1 MPTLNSLLE
10 TGRRALIANQD
21 VLSTIGHNVSN
32 VNTEGYSRQRAEL
45 TASNAMDNI
54 GYGQIGTGVEISEI
68 TRARDLLL
76 DKQYRNELTNF
87 SKWNKQDAALA
98 QIEDIFLEPSDTGFN
113 DILQG
118 YWDAWSDLAND
129 PTSSTA
135 RTVLRER
142 ATQVTE
148 TLNKFDRD
156 VTSVQQLLNDEFSMK
171 VDLLNE
177 LAEGFAAINMKIRT
191 VESVGQ
197 NANDL
202 RDKRDMILDEMYS
215 LANINYGENADGT
228 INVYLN
234 GDVFIQDADVRR
246 LDTKATARNEVRINE
261 LIWDDTNKPIEISGG
276 ELAGLMEVRDIDAEF
291 VRERLDELAM
301 SIVEEVN
308 ALHSEGFKLSGAVAG
323 NFFDPNTTGAGNI
336 RLTDSIL
343 SDIDNIAAAGTSAP
357 GDNSVALDI
366 AALADQLI
374 MNDGIETFGDHYA
387 STVADLAA
395 RKQTSEMYTDQSE
408 AIKTQLGNI
417 RQSVQGVVLD
427 EELTNMIF
435 FQRSYGAAAQII
447 QTANEMMN
455 SIISLAR

>member
-261 LIWDDTNKPIEISGG
+261 LIWDDTNKPIEISQALFPYGPND
-276 ELAGLMEVRDIDAEF
+276 LPIQPVST
-291 VRERLDELAM
+291 LDWR
-301 SIVEEVN
+301 I
-308 ALHSEGFKLSGAVAG
+308 
-323 NFFDPNTTGAGNI
+323 
-336 RLTDSIL
+336 
-343 SDIDNIAAAGTSAP
+343 
-357 GDNSVALDI
+357 
-366 AALADQLI
+366 
-374 MNDGIETFGDHYA
+374 
-387 STVADLAA
+387 
-395 RKQTSEMYTDQSE
+395 
-408 AIKTQLGNI
+408 
-417 RQSVQGVVLD
+417 
-427 EELTNMIF
+427 
-435 FQRSYGAAAQII
+435 
-447 QTANEMMN
+447 
-455 SIISLAR
+455 